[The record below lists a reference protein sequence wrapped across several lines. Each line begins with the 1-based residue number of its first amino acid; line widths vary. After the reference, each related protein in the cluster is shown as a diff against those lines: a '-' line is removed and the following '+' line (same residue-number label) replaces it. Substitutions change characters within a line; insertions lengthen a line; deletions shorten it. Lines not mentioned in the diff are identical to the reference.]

1 MRDLYLIR
9 HTPVGV
15 PPGLCYGDTDVPL
28 ASTADDDIAA
38 AIARLPSAARGAQQ
52 VFSSPSTRCLRLAQT
67 LAPHVHTDA
76 RLKEFH
82 FGAWERQSWDHIPRA
97 QIAIWS
103 ANIVAVRAPGGE
115 NFAELAQRANA
126 CMETLLA
133 GTRGDLV
140 VTTHAGVVRA
150 LIATRVGL
158 ALERVVRFTIEHGSS
173 TCLRM
178 HAQHTELRY
187 LNR

>member
-15 PPGLCYGDTDVPL
+15 PPALCYGDTDVPL
-28 ASTADDDIAA
+28 ASTADDDIAT
-38 AIARLPSAARGAQQ
+38 AIARLPQVVRSAGQ
-52 VFSSPSTRCLRLAQT
+52 VYSSPSTRCLRLAQA
-67 LAPHVHTDA
+67 LAPQVDTDA

-82 FGAWERQSWDHIPRA
+82 FGAWETQSWAHIPRA

-103 ANIVAVRAPGGE
+103 ANIIAVRAPGGE
-115 NFAELAQRANA
+115 NFAELARRADA
-126 CMETLLA
+126 CIDTLLA
-133 GTRGDLV
+133 RTRGDLV
-140 VTTHAGVVRA
+140 VVTHAGVIRA
-150 LIATRVGL
+150 LIATRIGVE
-158 ALERVVRFTIEHGSS
+158 LERVVRFTIEHGSS

-187 LNR
+187 VNR